1 MNQKMNFDTN
11 PAPKSVLDAEYG
23 VYTYTAENGE
33 TFDLPY
39 RVHYPSGYDPKGDT
53 SYPILFFLHGH
64 GECGTENTKQLQV
77 LNMPNKLL
85 DDLVSMDAC
94 VILAPQTYCDGATNV
109 AEWIATGTGR
119 EGRHVW
125 DGLSLVDGKAGMP
138 VRREKLCDLIYTVG
152 LQAASALLD
161 AFLALDTIDN
171 KRVYIGGIS
180 MGGCGTWEML
190 ARRPETFAAA
200 VPVCGSGILDA
211 AAALTDV
218 AIWAFHGDV
227 DATIRPEGSELMVAA
242 IKAAGGNATYT
253 AFKGVGHSVWDH
265 AYNAKNEEGQTA
277 AEWLLA
283 QAKAD

>member
-1 MNQKMNFDTN
+1 MNQNITLEN
-11 PAPKSVLDAEYG
+11 KSIMDAEYG
-23 VYTYTAENGE
+23 TFAYTAENGE
-33 TFDLPY
+33 IFHLPY
-39 RVHYPSGYDPKGDT
+39 RVYYPSGYDPDGNKA
-53 SYPILFFLHGH
+53 YPVLFFLHGH

-85 DDLVSMDAC
+85 DDIVAMDSC
-94 VILAPQTYCDGATNV
+94 VILAPQTYCDGATNH
-109 AEWIATGTGR
+109 AEWIATGTDM
-119 EGRHVW
+119 EGKHVW
-125 DGLSLVDGKAGMP
+125 DGSSLVDGKAGMP
-138 VRREKLCDLIYTVG
+138 VRREKLCDMVYTVG

-161 AFLALDTIDN
+161 EFLMLDTID
-171 KRVYIGGIS
+171 KERVYIGGIS

-211 AAALTDV
+211 AESLTKV

-227 DATIRPEGSELMVAA
+227 DPTIRPEGSEEMVNA

-253 AFKGVGHSVWDH
+253 AFKGVGHSVWDY
-265 AYNAKNEEGQTA
+265 AYRAKNAEGQTA

-283 QAKAD
+283 QAKSK